1 MTKHIVKGW
10 ITYRPA
16 EFDFEKPKVGFVD
29 FKPTGSAGWGLLARE
44 HSIEVELP
52 DDFDPRAAQIDAL
65 KAEQTRIRGEM
76 SARISQL
83 QEQINKLT
91 AIEFAGSGE

>member
-1 MTKHIVKGW
+1 
-10 ITYRPA
+10 
-16 EFDFEKPKVGFVD
+16 
-29 FKPTGSAGWGLLARE
+29 LLARE

-52 DDFDPRAAQIDAL
+52 DDFDPRAVQVEAL
-65 KAEQTRIRGEM
+65 KAEQNRIRGEM
-76 SARISQL
+76 SARITQL